1 MFFIGKRYK
10 IYFTNITTTM
20 KHVACGIMY
29 NNENNQIL
37 LGRRHSNGPYPNI
50 WEFPGGKLEKGE
62 TLEECLK
69 REWQEELNLS
79 ITIDSKLVTFVAVT
93 DKHHTCHFF
102 IGRILDL
109 PNLQLNVHECVE
121 FFYPSQMK
129 ELQLFK
135 GDDQIV
141 DMLFDIVPF
150 S

>member
-1 MFFIGKRYK
+1 
-10 IYFTNITTTM
+10 M
-20 KHVACGIMY
+20 KQVACGIMY
-29 NNENNQIL
+29 NENNQIL
-37 LGRRHSNGPYPNI
+37 LGKRHPNGPYPNI

-69 REWQEELNLS
+69 REWKEELNLS
-79 ITIDSKLVTFVAVT
+79 IDIDVKLITVVAVS

-109 PNLQLNVHECVE
+109 PNLQLNVHERVD
-121 FFYPSQMK
+121 FFHPNQMK
-129 ELQLFK
+129 ELHLFK

-141 DMLFDIVPF
+141 EILSTIMPF

>member
-1 MFFIGKRYK
+1 
-10 IYFTNITTTM
+10 M

-29 NNENNQIL
+29 NENNQIL
-37 LGRRHSNGPYPNI
+37 LGKRHSKGPYPNI

-69 REWQEELNLS
+69 REWKEELNLS
-79 ITIDSKLVTFVAVT
+79 IDLDMKLITFVAVT

-102 IGRILDL
+102 IGRINDL
-109 PNLQLNVHECVE
+109 PNLQLNVHECVG
-121 FFYPSQMK
+121 FFHPNQMK

-141 DMLFDIVPF
+141 DILSTIVPF
-150 S
+150 SFKKS